1 MQLRRSVLVCSFL
14 FGAISLLKAQNQTPQ
29 QYIAKFKDIAVTEMQ
44 RSGVPASIKLA
55 QGILETQSGNSWL
68 VQNSNNHFGIKCKN
82 NWTGESVK
90 YDDDASQECFR
101 KYNTAADSYKD
112 HSEFLRNNPR
122 YAFLFQFQEEDY
134 KSWAYG
140 LKQAGYATS
149 TTYPQQLIKLIEDYN
164 LQQYTLAGEG
174 VTKTGTSGA
183 KTGDE
188 MVASGP
194 IKTTTPVASTTKPS
208 GVSTANAPKGIF
220 QINDRKVIV
229 IPAGTSLIQVANERD
244 IKLRNIVRY
253 NDLDNDN
260 PVKKDSYIFLQKK
273 GKSGKNDYHTVAPGE
288 TMYDIAQVEGIQL
301 RWLRR
306 RNKMK
311 EGQEPEVGERLA
323 LAGYA
328 SKVPKL
334 AKNPPPEDP
343 TEGDLNP
350 GKIMDDVRA
359 EIERERQEEMAMQ
372 KADEER
378 RQQQAAQSNLPAGM
392 VDDLKKLG
400 DVKTTGGTTP
410 ATSKPANTQPATP
423 AQTTPV
429 KTQPATS
436 TQPAPSSSAPVYS
449 SRPENTTPVNTT
461 PAGQPAT
468 TPATTPAQPVY
479 SSRPANTTPAPAKEE
494 EEEEEEEPASPV
506 PVDPVP
512 PVQTT
517 PSRPVASQPAAPAQP
532 APSPAPA
539 KTETPATA
547 PVTAPAQPAATP
559 STGGPI
565 REGNSLYHEVQTKE
579 TLYAIA
585 KRYNV
590 TVEQLQQWNH
600 LESFDIKIG
609 QRLLVGKI

>member
-14 FGAISLLKAQNQTPQ
+14 FGAMPLLKAQNQTPQ
-29 QYIAKFKDIAVTEMQ
+29 QYIAKFKDIAISEMQ
-44 RSGVPASIKLA
+44 RTGVPASIKLA
-55 QGILETQSGNSWL
+55 QGILETQSGNGWL

-82 NWTGESVK
+82 NWTGESVR
-90 YDDDASQECFR
+90 YDDDARQECFR
-101 KYNTAADSYKD
+101 KYPSAADSYKD

-174 VTKTGTSGA
+174 VAKAGTNGA

-194 IKTTTPVASTTKPS
+194 VKTTTPVAATSKPS
-208 GVSTANAPKGIF
+208 GTSIANAPKGIF

-229 IPAGTSLIQVANERD
+229 VPAGTSLIQVANQRD

-253 NDLDNDN
+253 NDLESDN
-260 PVKKDSYIFLQKK
+260 PVKKDAYIFLQKK

-328 SKVPKL
+328 SKTPRL

-378 RQQQAAQSNLPAGM
+378 RQQQAAAQNNLPAGM

-400 DVKTTGGTTP
+400 EVKTTGGTAP
-410 ATSKPANTQPATP
+410 ATSKPVATQPATP
-423 AQTTPV
+423 AQTKPV
-429 KTQPATS
+429 STQPATS
-436 TQPAPSSSAPVYS
+436 SQPVYS
-449 SRPENTTPVNTT
+449 SRPEHTASSATT
-461 PAGQPAT
+461 PASQ
-468 TPATTPAQPVY
+468 PATTPAQPV
-479 SSRPANTTPAPAKEE
+479 SPRPANTTPAPETA
-494 EEEEEEEPASPV
+494 EEEEEEEPTPV
-506 PVDPVP
+506 NPVSTEPAP
-512 PVQTT
+512 PVQTM
-517 PSRPVASQPAAPAQP
+517 PAGPVTSQPAAPVTS
-532 APSPAPA
+532 APTQAPP
-539 KTETPATA
+539 KTGTPATA
-547 PVTAPAQPAATP
+547 PAQPVATP

-565 REGNSLYHEVQTKE
+565 REGNSLYHQVQSKE

-590 TVEQLQQWNH
+590 TVEQLRQWNN